1 MIKLGFIGAGHMAT
15 ALAQGLVARRVMR
28 PGQMLAAD
36 IDARAR
42 RRFSRATGA
51 KTCADLGEVMAT
63 APAVVLAV
71 KPQSVPAVL
80 ERIGAA
86 ADGARPGEGKL
97 IISIAAGIP
106 LATLEKGLPG
116 ARVIRVM
123 PNAPAMVGQGMA
135 ALARG
140 RRARPA
146 DLTFARQLFAA
157 VGEVAMLKD
166 EGLLDAVT
174 ALSGSGPAYVYLFIK
189 ALAEAACAE
198 GLSASQALAMALQTV
213 RGAEAQMRQAKLAP
227 DELIRMVASPGGT
240 TEAALRAFEHG
251 NFAQVVGDAVK
262 AAAARSR
269 ELGHSS

>member
-28 PGQMLAAD
+28 PAQMIAAD
-36 IDARAR
+36 IDGRAR
-42 RRFSRATGA
+42 RRFSRLTGA
-51 KTCADLGEVMAT
+51 KTCADLLEVLAA
-63 APAVVLAV
+63 APALVLAV

-86 ADGARPGEGKL
+86 ADGARPAQGKL
-97 IISIAAGIP
+97 IISIVAGIP
-106 LATLEKGLPG
+106 LATLESALAG

-140 RRARPA
+140 RRVKPA
-146 DLTFARQLFAA
+146 DLAFARALFGA

-166 EGLLDAVT
+166 EALLDAVT
-174 ALSGSGPAYVYLFIK
+174 ALSGSGPAYVYLFIQ
-189 ALAEAACAE
+189 ALAQAGRAE
-198 GLSASQALAMALQTV
+198 GLSAPQALAMALQTV

-227 DELIRMVASPGGT
+227 EELIRMVASPGGT
-240 TEAALRAFEHG
+240 TEAALRTFEQL
-251 NFAQVVGDAVK
+251 NFTQVVAEAVK

-269 ELGHSS
+269 ELGRSR